1 MKLEINKGWNFLK
14 YFFVFSVF
22 FFCFL
27 NGIHTPTAKAA
38 KGKQEDCKKVK
49 AILTDHGY
57 ARGEFVGSGPENS
70 SPTKTYSNYT
80 NIRIIESGNRVP
92 LEDGSII
99 YFSYQIQNL
108 PKDKSQLDG
117 FKILLTFPE
126 ITNPSGEKY
135 TSYQFPFSITK
146 QMQEDKYENEHYWS
160 FSSSDTYEMVEGQFT
175 YHLYYKSCLLL
186 EYTFYTY
193 RK

>member
-1 MKLEINKGWNFLK
+1 MKIIINKSWK
-14 YFFVFSVF
+14 IIRYFFVLFLF
-22 FFCFL
+22 FVCFL
-27 NGIHTPTAKAA
+27 NGIQSPTAKAA

-49 AILTDHGY
+49 AVLADHGY
-57 ARGEFVGSGPENS
+57 ARGDFAGSGPENS
-70 SPTKTYSNYT
+70 SPTKTYTNFT

-108 PKDKSQLDG
+108 PRDKSQIDG

-126 ITNPSGEKY
+126 IINPRGEKFTTY
-135 TSYQFPFSITK
+135 NYPFSIIK
-146 QMQEDKYENEHYWS
+146 QIQEDKYENEHYWS
-160 FSSSDTYEMVEGQFT
+160 FSNSDSYEMVEGKFT